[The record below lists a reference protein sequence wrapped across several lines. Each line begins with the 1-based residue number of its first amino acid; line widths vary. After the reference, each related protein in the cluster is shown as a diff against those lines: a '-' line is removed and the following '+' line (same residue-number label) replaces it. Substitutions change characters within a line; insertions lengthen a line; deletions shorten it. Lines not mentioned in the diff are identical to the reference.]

1 MWPDTVH
8 VEKKL
13 VLNMEVKKI
22 KKKYINATLLRDLSI
37 KEISKDSYTSYVKV
51 LVKGHASCQ

>member
-1 MWPDTVH
+1 
-8 VEKKL
+8 
-13 VLNMEVKKI
+13 MEVKKI